1 MSNFFDFEAD
11 FVDSLRCI
19 PMVVRF
25 KLDTCGVKLKLAA
38 WNLFNQ
44 SERSQLV
51 ELPCTEPAEV
61 TLYRDYVMG
70 LVVQHTGQMPST
82 LGIDDNPAWLRDR
95 EIPTAVQ
102 DKAQTFHTHLTT
114 SQWANLT
121 PLQRFALIKLTR
133 SQHEN
138 TNFLPAL
145 KEFGL
150 DRTSSTGDR

>member
-1 MSNFFDFEAD
+1 MSDFFDFEAD

-25 KLDTCGVKLKLAA
+25 KLDTCGIKLKLAA
-38 WNLFNQ
+38 WNHFSQ
-44 SERSQLV
+44 SERSELV
-51 ELPCTEPAEV
+51 KLPCAEPAD
-61 TLYRDYVMG
+61 TKAYRDYLSG
-70 LVVQHTGQMPST
+70 LVLRHTGEIPSN
-82 LGIDDNPAWLRDR
+82 LPIDDHPAWLHDR
-95 EIPTAVQ
+95 EIPTEVQ
-102 DKAQTFHTHLTT
+102 ERAKTFNIDLTI

-121 PLQRFALIKLTR
+121 PLKRFALIKLTR

-150 DRTSSTGDR
+150 CV